1 MPWQKIFEQTRGDF
15 FLVLPEAMLVFFGLA
30 ILLTDFFLTKPQKS
44 WNALTAMLGVVFS
57 GGSLYMLRE
66 YASPPFGPAPGF
78 YDSIRIDPFFIF
90 FGFLFLASAA
100 LVILISVRYMEIEN
114 EQHGEYYALM
124 LFATVGMMFLACGN
138 DLVVLFL
145 GLETMAL
152 SFYVLSG
159 FLRRDRRSNEAAM
172 KYMLMGAFS
181 SGILAYGFSILYGLA
196 GSTNLAVIQE
206 AIQRR
211 HVQVPGTD
219 LLTFLALGTVAAGIF
234 FKIAGVPFHQWA
246 PDVYEGAPTGITAF
260 VSGAS
265 KAASFALLL
274 RLFLTVFWPVNL
286 DWVRIM
292 EAVGVLS
299 LTVGTLAAIT
309 QTNIKRLLAYSSIAQ
324 VGYIL
329 LGFVAAVNPD
339 GTLHERGLQA
349 MAFYLFVYVFFNTG
363 AFAVVILLRRKGIIG
378 DEIDD
383 LNGLIERS
391 PGRGGADADFSAV
404 AGGDSADGGIRRK
417 TFDFLGLD
425 RDTPYG
431 AGGSRGALYSSG
443 GVLLFPNGR
452 GDVGARVQRYGAA
465 GDYLGAEVCA
475 GCDGSRDARRRNV
488 SRAVSA
494 FGDLFYI
501 YALWP
506 MMGGQ

>member
-1 MPWQKIFEQTRGDF
+1 VNWQSIFEQTRGDF
-15 FLVLPEAMLVFFGLA
+15 FLILPEAMLVFFGLA
-30 ILLTDFFLTKPQKS
+30 ILLSDFLLTKQQKS
-44 WNALTAMLGVVFS
+44 WNALTAMLGVIFS
-57 GGSLYMLRE
+57 GGSLFMLRA
-66 YASPPFGPAPGF
+66 YASPPVGPVVAF
-78 YDSIRIDPFFIF
+78 YDSVVIDPFFIF
-90 FGFLFLASAA
+90 FGFVFLASAA
-100 LVILISVRYMEIEN
+100 LVILLSVRYMEIEN

-124 LFATVGMMFLACGN
+124 LFAVVGMMFLACGN

-159 FLRRDRRSNEAAM
+159 YLRRDRRSNEAAM

-196 GSTNLAVIQE
+196 GSTNLAKIE
-206 AIQRR
+206 AAIHGRQ
-211 HVQVPGTD
+211 HGD

-246 PDVYEGAPTGITAF
+246 PDVYEGAPTAITAF

-391 PGRGGADADFSAV
+391 PGAAV
-404 AGGDSADGGIRRK
+404 LMLIFLLSLAGIPP
-417 TFDFLGLD
+417 T
-425 RDTPYG
+425 
-431 AGGSRGALYSSG
+431 AGFVAKLLIFWALIETHHTVLAVL
-443 GVLLFPNGR
+443 GVLYILPAVYYYFRMVAAMWVRESSDAVRP
-452 GDVGARVQRYGAA
+452 VITWAQKFALGAMVIVTLAA
-465 GDYLGAEVCA
+465 GMFPEQFLRLATYSILTP
-475 GCDGSRDARRRNV
+475 
-488 SRAVSA
+488 
-494 FGDLFYI
+494 FG
-501 YALWP
+501 
-506 MMGGQ
+506 Q

>member
-15 FLVLPEAMLVFFGLA
+15 FLVLPEAMLIFFGLA
-30 ILLTDFFLTKPQKS
+30 ILLSDFLLTKPQKS

-57 GGSLYMLRE
+57 GGSLYMLRA
-66 YASPPFGPAPGF
+66 YAAAPYGPTPGF
-78 YDSIRIDPFFIF
+78 YNSIMVDPFFIF
-90 FGFLFLASAA
+90 FGFLFLASTA
-100 LVILISVRYMEIEN
+100 LVILISVRYMEIED

-196 GSTNLAVIQE
+196 GSTNLTKIEV
-206 AIQRR
+206 AISQRPA
-211 HVQVPGTD
+211 HD

-246 PDVYEGAPTGITAF
+246 PDVYEGAPTAITAF

-391 PGRGGADADFSAV
+391 PGAAV
-404 AGGDSADGGIRRK
+404 LMLIFLLSLAGIPP
-417 TFDFLGLD
+417 T
-425 RDTPYG
+425 
-431 AGGSRGALYSSG
+431 AGFVAKLLIFWALIETHHTVLAVL
-443 GVLLFPNGR
+443 GVLYILPAVYYYFRMVAAMWVRESSDKVQP
-452 GDVGARVQRYGAA
+452 VISWAQKFALGAMVSVTLAA
-465 GDYLGAEVCA
+465 GMFPEQFLRLATYSILTP
-475 GCDGSRDARRRNV
+475 
-488 SRAVSA
+488 
-494 FGDLFYI
+494 FG
-501 YALWP
+501 
-506 MMGGQ
+506 Q